1 MSEDIKIGDYVR
13 HSNGHTGRVAYIEGI
28 YARIEYSSHRYKLRF
43 LTLIGNSRVK
53 LAAEG
58 VSLKADSGGVNP

>member
-28 YARIEYSSHRYKLRF
+28 YARLEYSSHRYKLRF
-43 LTLIGNSRVK
+43 LTPIGNSHVK

-58 VSLKADSGGVNP
+58 VPLKADSK